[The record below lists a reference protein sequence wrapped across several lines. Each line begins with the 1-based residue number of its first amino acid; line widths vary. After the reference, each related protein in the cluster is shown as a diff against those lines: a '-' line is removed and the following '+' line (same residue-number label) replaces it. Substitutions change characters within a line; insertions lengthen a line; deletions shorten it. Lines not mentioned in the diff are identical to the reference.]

1 MPAPDPEG
9 FSLLGKV
16 LTAGGVV
23 ATPIIWLWTKL
34 DKKADKH
41 TVADDFHRIETEQ
54 GLHRKYFEK
63 VFEKMD
69 EHSRRDE
76 TLFREVMTK
85 MGNNHA
91 EVLTALGRKADR

>member
-1 MPAPDPEG
+1 MAAPDPESFG
-9 FSLLGKV
+9 LLGKLV
-16 LTAGGVV
+16 TAGGVV
-23 ATPIIWLWTKL
+23 AAPVIWLWTKL
-34 DKKADKH
+34 DKKVDKH
-41 TVADDFHRIETEQ
+41 TLNNDLQRIEGEQ
-54 GLHRKYFEK
+54 GLHRQYFAK

-76 TLFREVMTK
+76 ELFREVMTK

>member
-1 MPAPDPEG
+1 MATPDPEG

-41 TVADDFHRIETEQ
+41 TVNNQLQEVKNDIFSVKQTQAKIFDHLRDDRADA
-54 GLHRKYFEK
+54 EK
-63 VFEKMD
+63 R
-69 EHSRRDE
+69 H
-76 TLFREVMTK
+76 REVLM
-85 MGNNHA
+85 HLL
-91 EVLTALGRKADR
+91 ERKQ